1 MAQTPSRIPLPA
13 NKTLPKS
20 LSNLTLSDLQSPS
33 RTSSAHDRSSPIT
46 PIGVG
51 GRRLSLINGHGSGHP
66 HNYPTSSANGR
77 ISRSSKSESINE
89 NIAVHSD
96 DPVILRTQITSL
108 KTALGSAKK
117 KLSEIENS
125 RSDSPVLPDIPFV
138 TPLKVSLIEETGGN
152 GRTSPLDYEPPTNGS
167 RPPSRGLPYSKGS
180 YDLRCR
186 ASIPKS
192 DGRSRIPQAVV
203 SQATALHPTPS
214 ISSPCQS
221 SAPSP
226 SHSSTLNPDS
236 SFRSPSFPPSSPQSF
251 GEWPS
256 PSTQALAHETY
267 SPSPGSV
274 GSGRKVSGSAASTRV
289 IDSLQTELLS
299 VKSHLERVK
308 AEVRAGQRR
317 VEQLTR
323 QKEGL
328 QETKER
334 MRVENDSL
342 NNVIARKERLLQEIL
357 ERARAAETS
366 LKDLQQTSKSLEQAT
381 KKKVQEMTQQM
392 NDARMEK
399 TKAERECVSL
409 RDGLKSLRDVWA
421 REVKALKE
429 EIRRKE
435 EEDKKEVEE
444 ARNKYI
450 ALAELIEAQSAERAS
465 TQELINKAFS
475 NYKAL
480 HDHFETETLSLR
492 ARAKELEDIVDKQA
506 KENVS
511 ALQQVAKL
519 AGELQRLRRLMREM
533 PSDELDKAVTVGNK
547 VNDRSDETN
556 KEDLQADEV
565 NI

>member
-13 NKTLPKS
+13 NKTIPKS

-66 HNYPTSSANGR
+66 HNYPTSSVNGR
-77 ISRSSKSESINE
+77 TSRSSKSESINE

-138 TPLKVSLIEETGGN
+138 TPLKVSLIEEAGEN

-256 PSTQALAHETY
+256 PSTQPLAHEAY

-274 GSGRKVSGSAASTRV
+274 GSGRK
-289 IDSLQTELLS
+289 TELLS

-366 LKDLQQTSKSLEQAT
+366 LKDLQQTSKSLDQAT

-429 EIRRKE
+429 VIRRKE

-480 HDHFETETLSLR
+480 HDHFETETSSLR

>member
-1 MAQTPSRIPLPA
+1 M
-13 NKTLPKS
+13 
-20 LSNLTLSDLQSPS
+20 
-33 RTSSAHDRSSPIT
+33 
-46 PIGVG
+46 
-51 GRRLSLINGHGSGHP
+51 
-66 HNYPTSSANGR
+66 
-77 ISRSSKSESINE
+77 
-89 NIAVHSD
+89 
-96 DPVILRTQITSL
+96 
-108 KTALGSAKK
+108 
-117 KLSEIENS
+117 
-125 RSDSPVLPDIPFV
+125 
-138 TPLKVSLIEETGGN
+138 
-152 GRTSPLDYEPPTNGS
+152 
-167 RPPSRGLPYSKGS
+167 
-180 YDLRCR
+180 
-186 ASIPKS
+186 
-192 DGRSRIPQAVV
+192 
-203 SQATALHPTPS
+203 
-214 ISSPCQS
+214 
-221 SAPSP
+221 
-226 SHSSTLNPDS
+226 
-236 SFRSPSFPPSSPQSF
+236 
-251 GEWPS
+251 
-256 PSTQALAHETY
+256 
-267 SPSPGSV
+267 
-274 GSGRKVSGSAASTRV
+274 

-366 LKDLQQTSKSLEQAT
+366 LKDLQQTSKSLDQAT

-429 EIRRKE
+429 VIRRKE

-480 HDHFETETLSLR
+480 HDHFETETSSLR

-533 PSDELDKAVTVGNK
+533 PSDELDKAVTVGNR